1 MPPEPALKRAVV
13 FVDGQNLFHA
23 VRDTF
28 GYTYPNYEIAAL
40 ARAVTEAQRWHLVQI
55 HFYTGL
61 PDPGQ
66 DSQWHQF
73 WSGKLGVMG
82 RQGVHVFAR
91 PLSYRNKTVRLPD
104 GSTHSFLAAEEKGI
118 DVRMALDIVRMA
130 HRREYDVALV
140 LSQDQDLSEVA
151 TEIRSIAREQ
161 RRWIKIASAFPV
173 SPSAPN
179 RRGID
184 KTDWIR
190 IDRATYD
197 ACLDR
202 RDYRRKNPP
211 PSGGDR

>member
-1 MPPEPALKRAVV
+1 LPPEPALKRAVV

-28 GYTYPNYEIAAL
+28 GYPYPNYDIDAL
-40 ARAVTEAQRWHLVQI
+40 ARSITRAQRWQPVQTR
-55 HFYTGL
+55 FYTGL
-61 PDPGQ
+61 PDPEQ
-66 DSQWHQF
+66 DAQWHHF
-73 WSGKLGVMG
+73 WSRKLGVMG

-91 PLSYRNKTVRLPD
+91 ALSYREKSVRSAD
-104 GSTHSFLAAEEKGI
+104 GSVHTVIAAEEKGV

-130 HRREYDVALV
+130 HHREYDVALI

-151 TEIRSIAREQ
+151 VEIRSIAREQ

-173 SPSAPN
+173 SPSSIN

-190 IDRATYD
+190 IDRSTYD

-202 RDYRRKNPP
+202 RDYRRRVAPP
-211 PSGGDR
+211 